1 MCSLRDLKYDLKHG
15 FVPLD
20 NSAQELLVALRLAFK
35 TFTALRITRLET
47 AH

>member
-20 NSAQELLVALRLAFK
+20 NSAQELLVALAFK
-35 TFTALRITRLET
+35 PFTALKINQLET